1 MDTLFLQFGH
11 DKKADLEIRLKKL
24 FKEGNLCY
32 SIDEANRVLNG
43 HFTRS
48 VSAGSNW

>member
-1 MDTLFLQFGH
+1 MDTLFLRFGH
-11 DKKADLEIRLKKL
+11 DKKADQEIRLKTLSKAP
-24 FKEGNLCY
+24 NLCY